1 MDLVKAMGNVEFS
14 DADRE
19 RVLSLSPFIK
29 ENSGKIIDEVIS
41 VVAKDERV
49 LNILEKNGITA
60 ADAKKAWMGALEMLF
75 SEPMNDKMIRRMFE
89 IGVVHVDKEVNEELV
104 IEAMSLF
111 MLKTLET
118 LSAHMEVSKELYFA
132 VVKLFAVALSAMIT
146 SYNEEQERRKEA
158 LLKSLGISGNL
169 LKRHI
174 ELGKKYN
181 K

>member
-1 MDLVKAMGNVEFS
+1 MDLAKAMGNVEFS

-19 RVLSLSPFIK
+19 RILSLSPFIK

-49 LNILEKNGITA
+49 LNILKKSGITA
-60 ADAKKAWMGALEMLF
+60 ADAKRAWMGALEMLF
-75 SEPMNDKMIRRMFE
+75 SEPMDEAMFKKMFK

-104 IEAMSLF
+104 IEAMNLI
-111 MLKTLET
+111 MLKTLEA

-132 VVKLFAVALSAMIT
+132 IVKLFAIALSAMIT
-146 SYNEEQERRKEA
+146 SYSEEQERRREA
-158 LLKSLGISGNL
+158 LLKSLGVSGNL
-169 LKRHI
+169 LKRLVD
-174 ELGKKYN
+174 LGKRYN